1 MASKD
6 KYLGIDVG
14 SVAISISLLNSNK
27 EIIYTAYEFHEGS
40 IAAKLSEMLQTID
53 LMEIKGVATT
63 SSTPESIKSTAV
75 YDTRISF
82 ITAAKTLHKKVG
94 SILIVGGEKFGL
106 VMFDEDEQYRKF
118 KSNSSCA
125 AGTGSFLDQQSK
137 RLNLKNITEFGKLA
151 KSNTG
156 DFPKIASRCSVFAK
170 TDLIHA
176 QQEGYSL
183 SEICDGLCYGL
194 AKNVVD
200 TLFKSGKINEPLLFA
215 GGVSL
220 NEAVTKHIEKL
231 TGIKPLVG
239 EYSNLYGSIGSAINL
254 IEDDT
259 IEFANKFKSVQDI
272 VSDEKKEKKYFYQPL
287 TLKRSDYPSFNS
299 LRKFNY
305 RSKILDN
312 APHVEVDIYTKSDIL
327 KLKAYIGI
335 DIGST
340 STKAILLDNNKNVLA
355 GFYTRTS
362 GQPVVAVR
370 SIFESI
376 HHVLVNENIELEI
389 LGAGTTGSGR
399 KFIGKIIGADIIPD
413 EISAH
418 ARAAVELDKDVD
430 TIIEIGG
437 QDAKFTTLKNG
448 SVTFSIMNN
457 VCAAGTGSFI
467 EEQAKKLGVPLDEY
481 SERAE
486 NISAPM
492 ASDRC
497 TVFMERDLNHYIN
510 ENYHTNEILASVL
523 HSVRENYLTK
533 VAIEKNI
540 GQKIFF
546 QGATAKNRALVA
558 AFEQKLDKP
567 IMVSEYCHLTG
578 AYGVAL
584 ELFDKKI
591 VSTKFRGIKLYKA
604 EIPVRTEVCEY
615 CNNSCKLKIAE
626 VNGETEAYGFLCGRD
641 YDLHNFVDNTSSGFS
656 LINSYNNIF
665 RYKAINKHQTK
676 ITIGIPSGL
685 YLFDDL
691 FLWQRFFDLLN
702 ITTITSAKYDDAVKS
717 GKRISGAEFCAPM
730 MAIQGQVNYLLDKAD
745 YVFLPTYLEDKHS
758 TKKKRRQYCYY
769 SQFAPPVVTAIG
781 ELENK
786 NRILNPLL
794 FSLQNEL
801 ALKKELFKSLK
812 SAGFNGFDFKDVS
825 NAFGKAK
832 KEKQEKLVQWKQKFS
847 ELSNEDNNFKVVL
860 LGRPYTVLSPVM
872 NNNIPEIF
880 AQKGMKTF
888 FQNMLDVNENE
899 VDNFRE
905 VLSDTKWKFAATILS
920 AADYIA
926 QTENLYPVFI
936 SSFKCAPDS
945 FIIDYFKQLMDFYNK
960 PYLIL
965 QLDEYDSNVGYET
978 RIEAALR
985 SFRNHYQNQSSTYAN
1000 KVKISDN
1007 TTTINATNLKG
1018 KVVLMPSLGE
1028 YASSLIE
1035 ANLRRNGVEAHTLFD
1050 TDDSIK
1056 RSLVSNTGQCLP
1068 LNIILQNAYDFIEKH
1083 DLDPSNTVLW
1093 MLESPISCNLGM
1105 FINYMSKRIKE
1116 QKKEYNQIKMYKG
1129 RISFDDFSINTSLNS
1144 YLAFL
1149 FGGYLRKLECKI
1161 RPYEVKKGE
1170 TDKIVKRVMKL
1181 FYETFENGASKEMA
1195 LKTAMQWMKK
1205 IEVRKEKRPKVA
1217 IFGDLYARD
1226 NDAFNQDL
1234 IRFIEENGGEA
1245 ITTPYSDYIKIMFFA
1260 ANNRITKEGFYI
1272 KAAVRRFLISLAT
1285 QIEGKYLNLFNEVLC
1300 EPEVK
1305 LLKSF
1310 EDKLELANLKTAYNG
1325 ESIENVL
1332 KIIHLKE
1339 QHPDIALFVQTNPS
1353 YCCPSLVTEAMAT
1366 KLEQISGVPIVTIE
1380 YDGTSSGKN
1389 EDIIPFLRY
1398 AGIENRPT

>member
-1 MASKD
+1 MD

-14 SVAISISLLNSNK
+14 SVAISVALLNENK
-27 EIIYTAYEFHEGS
+27 EVVDTAYEFHEGQ
-40 IAAKLSEMLQTID
+40 IAGKLT
-53 LMEIKGVATT
+53 EILSSFNLNEIQGIATT
-63 SSTPESIKSTAV
+63 SSTPQNIKSTAV
-75 YDTRISF
+75 YDSRVSY
-82 ITAAKTLHKKVG
+82 ITAVKNIHKKAG

-106 VMFDEDEQYRKF
+106 VIFDENEQYRKF

-125 AGTGSFLDQQSK
+125 AGTGSFLDQQAR
-137 RLNLKNITEFGKLA
+137 RLNFKSISEFSSLA
-151 KSNTG
+151 NNNSG
-156 DFPKIASRCSVFAK
+156 DFPRIASRCSVFAK

-200 TLFKSGKINEPLLFA
+200 TLFKSGKIVEPLVFI

-220 NEAVTKHIEKL
+220 NDAVVKHIKNL
-231 TGIKPLVG
+231 TGISPVVG
-239 EYSNLYGSIGSAINL
+239 KHSNLYGAIGAAINL
-254 IEDDT
+254 MEDKLT
-259 IEFANKFKSVQDI
+259 SKSTEFISVKDI
-272 VSDEKKEKKYFYQPL
+272 ISDDKKEKKYFYNPL
-287 TLKRSDYPSFNS
+287 KLELSEYPSFNS
-299 LRKFNY
+299 CERYNY
-305 RSKILDN
+305 KPQLSEK
-312 APHVEVDIYTKSDIL
+312 APFVEVDIYAKR
-327 KLKAYIGI
+327 KHFNVKAYLGI

-340 STKAILLDNNKNVLA
+340 STKALLLDEHKNVLA

-362 GQPVVAVR
+362 GQPVIAVR
-370 SIFESI
+370 SIFECI
-376 HHVLVNENIELEI
+376 QNVLDKESIELEI

-467 EEQAKKLGVPLDEY
+467 EEQAKKLGVSLEEY
-481 SERAE
+481 SQRAE
-486 NISAPM
+486 NIPAPM

-540 GQKIFF
+540 GEKIFF

-558 AFEQKLDKP
+558 AFEQKLGKP

-584 ELFDKKI
+584 ELFDKN
-591 VSTKFRGIKLYKA
+591 SNQTTFRGIKLYKT

-615 CNNSCKLKIAE
+615 CNNNCKLKIAE
-626 VNGETEAYGFLCGRD
+626 VEGETEAYGFLCGRD
-641 YDLHNFVDNTSSGFS
+641 YDSHKYVDNTTSGFN
-656 LINSYNNIF
+656 LIKSYNSHFKFQAKNF
-665 RYKAINKHQTK
+665 NKSK

-691 FLWQRFFDLLN
+691 LLWQRFFDLLN
-702 ITTITSAKYDDAVKS
+702 IKTITSAKYDDAVKS

-730 MAIQGQVNYLLDKAD
+730 MAIQGQVNYLIDKTD
-745 YVFLPTYLEDKHS
+745 FIFLPTYLEDNTS

-769 SQFAPPVVTAIG
+769 SQYAPAVVTAIE
-781 ELENK
+781 ELEKKNK
-786 NRILNPLL
+786 ILNPLL
-794 FSLQNEL
+794 FSLQNES
-801 ALKKELFKSLK
+801 ALKKELYNSLQ
-812 SAGFNGFDFKDVS
+812 SAGINGFDYQDVS
-825 NAFGKAK
+825 NAFIQAK
-832 KEKQEKLVQWKQKFS
+832 KEKQLKVEQWKQKFTALYS
-847 ELSNEDNNFKVVL
+847 KDKDLKVVL

-880 AQKGMKTF
+880 AQKGVKTF
-888 FQNMLDVNENE
+888 FQDMLDVDENE
-899 VDNFRE
+899 LDTLRE
-905 VLSDTKWKFAATILS
+905 ILGDTKWKFAAAILS
-920 AADYIA
+920 AADLVA
-926 QTENLYPVFI
+926 HTENLYPVFI
-936 SSFKCAPDS
+936 TSFKCAPDS
-945 FIIDYFKQLMDFYNK
+945 FIIDYFKQLMDYYNK

-985 SFRNHYQNQSSTYAN
+985 SFQNHYQKEKPSLNGKAIFSKGNVITHAN
-1000 KVKISDN
+1000 D
-1007 TTTINATNLKG
+1007 LKG
-1018 KVVLMPSLGE
+1018 KVLLMPSLGE
-1028 YASSLIE
+1028 YASSLVE
-1035 ANLRRNGVEAHTLFD
+1035 ANLRRHGIEAHTLFD

-1056 RSLVSNTGQCLP
+1056 KSLVSNTGQCLP
-1068 LNIILQNAYDFIEKH
+1068 LNIILQNAYDYIEQH
-1083 DLDPSNTVLW
+1083 NLDPANTVIW

-1105 FINYMSKRIKE
+1105 FINYMSKRLKE
-1116 QKKEYNQIKMYKG
+1116 QKKEFSKIRMYTG
-1129 RISFDDFSINTSLNS
+1129 RISFEDFSIGVSLNS

-1149 FGGYLRKLECKI
+1149 FGGYLRKLECKL
-1161 RPYEVKKGE
+1161 RPYEVKQGE
-1170 TDKIVKRVMKL
+1170 TDEVVKRVMKL
-1181 FYETFENGASKEMA
+1181 FYETFENGTSKEKA
-1195 LKTAMQWMKK
+1195 LKKAMQWIKE
-1205 IEVRKEKRPKVA
+1205 IEVRKETRPKVA

-1226 NDAFNQDL
+1226 NDVFNQDL
-1234 IRFIEENGGEA
+1234 IRFIEDNGGEA
-1245 ITTPYSDYIKIMFFA
+1245 ITTPYSDYIKVVFFA
-1260 ANNRITKEGFYI
+1260 SNTRVFHEGYYL

-1285 QIEGKYLNLFNEVLC
+1285 KMEDKYLKYFNEVLK
-1300 EPEVK
+1300 EPVIK
-1305 LLKSF
+1305 PLKRF
-1310 EDKLELANLKTAYNG
+1310 ENKLELANLKAAYNG

-1339 QHPDIALFVQTNPS
+1339 HYPDIALFVQTNPS
-1353 YCCPSLVTEAMAT
+1353 YCCPSLVTEAMAS
-1366 KLEQISGVPIVTIE
+1366 KLEEISGVPIVTIE

-1389 EDIIPFLRY
+1389 ENIVPFLKY
-1398 AGIENRPT
+1398 ARMDD